1 MDLYKQLPEFG
12 VTLKD
17 STISDLETSAI
28 TTVDLLLNRSNQ
40 LMNTQV
46 SRFCPFFLD
55 TIEHKLNDKE
65 DRGLPKQT
73 QLGFERLDQLMHGGF
88 QNGQISEIFGVGGS
102 GKSHLIAS
110 CLALNAAKK
119 SDDREESLVVCTE
132 GPLETRRLVEINGET
147 FLLKISTFYCSDLD
161 SFDHIIFTQIPA
173 FFEDAANQKRKLS
186 LVVIDSI
193 GHHLR
198 SSDDYRSVSSHIHEK
213 LRQQQSIIRKH
224 LGTQGNSLFDETKSK
239 FYKTSLSFKKRFS
252 KAYYLMSIY
261 AELTRLSRKFLIPI
275 ILTNQV
281 SDFFDN
287 HIHLDADNIS
297 ETAMG
302 YMGQVGVYSGW
313 SIRLLK
319 RPRRELKQHESCHF
333 RNSRKSDLSQIQSG
347 QQTIRDED
355 SPSIAS
361 LGVLWSRLAACRIRL
376 LKCHIENLDVKN
388 RLPTL
393 VRPLMLALAHNF
405 LELEPVAFEIR
416 REGIK
421 NPALSPYIEMSP
433 DLQPQI
439 QDSINERS

>member
-12 VTLKD
+12 VAFTD
-17 STISDLETSAI
+17 SSISDLETSAI
-28 TTVDLLLNRSNQ
+28 TTVDLLLNQ
-40 LMNTQV
+40 EVNTQA
-46 SRFCPFFLD
+46 SEFSAQFFD
-55 TIEHKLNDKE
+55 TLRREFEYKEHH
-65 DRGLPKQT
+65 GLPKQT
-73 QLGFERLDQLMHGGF
+73 QLGFEGLDQLMHGGF

-102 GKSHLIAS
+102 GKSHLVAS
-110 CLALNAAKK
+110 CLALNATKEE
-119 SDDREESLVVCTE
+119 DDREESLVVCTE

-173 FFEDAANQKRKLS
+173 FFEQAANEKRKLNI
-186 LVVIDSI
+186 VVVDSI

-198 SSDDYRSVSSHIHEK
+198 GSEDYRSVSSHIHEK
-213 LRQQQSIIRKH
+213 LRQKQSKLRKH
-224 LGTQGNSLFDETKSK
+224 IGTQGNSPFDETKAK
-239 FYKTSLSFKKRFS
+239 FYKASLSYKKRSS

-261 AELTRLSRKFLIPI
+261 AELTRLGRKFLIPI

-287 HIHLDADNIS
+287 HTRLDADYFN
-297 ETAMG
+297 ETLVG

-313 SIRLLK
+313 STRLLK
-319 RPRRELKQHESCHF
+319 RPRLELEHQEGSHF
-333 RNSRKSDLSQIQSG
+333 RNSRKNDLTMFQGG
-347 QQTIRDED
+347 QHTIRDED

-376 LKCHIENLDVKN
+376 LKCRIEELDVKN

-405 LELEPVAFEIR
+405 LRLEPIAFEIK

-421 NPALSPYIEMSP
+421 NTNFEFSH
-433 DLQPQI
+433 
-439 QDSINERS
+439 